1 MQYKEKGK
9 GHEQAETKEFIEG
22 AKKVLYKN
30 IAPNLNKETVKKPI
44 ARQCLACLLDRVQAG
59 HTSRGQG
66 WGRIKRCCWCQQQ
79 LLSLPSA
86 RGTAPCGEI
95 HSCLCC
101 LQPQGRS
108 VEHPPHTCTTHV
120 HITVA
125 IIQGHL
131 VESVQQH
138 PWGARPLSTL
148 ARLACPVYP

>member
-30 IAPNLNKETVKKPI
+30 IAPNLNEGTAKKPI

-86 RGTAPCGEI
+86 LGIAPHE
-95 HSCLCC
+95 
-101 LQPQGRS
+101 RS
-108 VEHPPHTCTTHV
+108 ILACVVYSPRAEAWITGHTCVPHMC
-120 HITVA
+120 
-125 IIQGHL
+125 
-131 VESVQQH
+131 
-138 PWGARPLSTL
+138 TL
-148 ARLACPVYP
+148 LLP